1 MIWVCCVIFFLHPTH
16 KLQPQC
22 GYGLNR
28 WWLFACFAKTSS
40 LLVPIY
46 SQSVCRQIHTQS
58 VSSGQTHTK
67 RIYMW
72 PWVHRR
78 PHLKYIHIWALSS
91 LRPEPNDQ
99 FAVYDLSERE
109 PIECI
114 HPRNI
119 VQYRVDRLNPAK
131 WKRLCVCNAYMR
143 TCGPRNRASY
153 LLGLMD
159 GRWPSLGW
167 LVIIYHRL
175 N

>member
-1 MIWVCCVIFFLHPTH
+1 MLRYFFSPSNTQTPTSMWIWAKSVMVI
-16 KLQPQC
+16 C
-22 GYGLNR
+22 
-28 WWLFACFAKTSS
+28 LFCQNIIVARSEFTRRVYVDKF
-40 LLVPIY
+40 IRN
-46 SQSVCRQIHTQS
+46 QSAPVR
-58 VSSGQTHTK
+58 
-67 RIYMW
+67 RIQRGYMW
-72 PWVHRR
+72 PWVHRK
-78 PHLKYIHIWALSS
+78 PHLKYIHIRALSS

-99 FAVYDLSERE
+99 FAVYDRSERE